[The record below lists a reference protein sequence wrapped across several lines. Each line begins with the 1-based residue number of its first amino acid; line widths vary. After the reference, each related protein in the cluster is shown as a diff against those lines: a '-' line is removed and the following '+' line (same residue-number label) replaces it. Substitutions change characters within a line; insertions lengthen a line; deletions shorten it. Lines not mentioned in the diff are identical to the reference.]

1 MKNTTSRTITEKT
14 KGVRQGTATR
24 RAGKVTASKI
34 IVAAKEVL
42 EQEDVSRFTM
52 RNVAERAEISL
63 ANVQYYY
70 KTRGDLIEAL
80 FVEIEKIYQQAYDHH
95 LLTVGTSPTER
106 FKAVLNFNFNE
117 ITSSKTRRFFVQL
130 WAVIGSLDDF
140 SGAKFGQL
148 YAIDIAQLSFH
159 ISALVPDESQEE
171 VNRRATLLAA
181 VIEGLMIVGG
191 EQDRSS
197 PRTRSLLKSAEALA
211 FRIALGDQAFFP
223 EAEPSGKVLVSG
235 CEAS

>member
-1 MKNTTSRTITEKT
+1 MKRDASRTSNQKT

-24 RAGKVTASKI
+24 RAGKATAARI
-34 IVAAKEVL
+34 VVAAREVL
-42 EQEDVSRFTM
+42 EQEDVARFTM
-52 RNVAERAEISL
+52 RNIAERADISL
-63 ANVQYYY
+63 ANLQYYY

-80 FVEIEKIYQQAYDHH
+80 FIELEKTYQQAYEDH
-95 LLTVGTSPTER
+95 LSIVGTSPTER

-148 YAIDIAQLSFH
+148 YAIDIAQLSFP

-171 VNRRATLLAA
+171 ITRRATLLAA

-191 EQDRSS
+191 EQDMNS
-197 PRTRSLLKSAEALA
+197 PSTRSLLKSAEALA
-211 FRIALGDQAFFP
+211 FRIALGDQAPFLAK
-223 EAEPSGKVLVSG
+223 EEQ
-235 CEAS
+235 

>member
-1 MKNTTSRTITEKT
+1 MKRGTSRTSNQKT
-14 KGVRQGTATR
+14 TGVRQGTATR
-24 RAGKVTASKI
+24 RAGKATAARI
-34 IVAAKEVL
+34 VVAASEVL
-42 EQEDVSRFTM
+42 EQQDVARFTM
-52 RNVAERAEISL
+52 RNIAERADVSL

-70 KTRGDLIEAL
+70 KTREDLIEAL
-80 FVEIEKIYQQAYDHH
+80 FIELEKTYQQAYDDH
-95 LLTVGTSPTER
+95 LSAVSASPTDR
-106 FKAVLNFNFNE
+106 FKAVLNFNFND

-171 VNRRATLLAA
+171 VTRRATLLAA

-191 EQDRSS
+191 EQDMNS
-197 PRTRSLLKSAEALA
+197 PSTRSLLESAEALA
-211 FRIALGDQAFFP
+211 FRIALGDQTPFS
-223 EAEPSGKVLVSG
+223 EH
-235 CEAS
+235 

>member
-1 MKNTTSRTITEKT
+1 MKNTTSRAITEQT
-14 KGVRQGTATR
+14 PSVRQGTAIR
-24 RAGKVTASKI
+24 RAGKVTAAKI
-34 IVAAKEVL
+34 LVAAKEVL
-42 EQEDVSRFTM
+42 EQEDISRFTM

-80 FVEIEKIYQQAYDHH
+80 FGELEKIYQQAYDYH
-95 LLTVGTSPTER
+95 LRAVGTSPAER

-130 WAVIGSLDDF
+130 WAVVGSLDDF

-171 VNRRATLLAA
+171 VTRRATLLAA

-191 EQDRSS
+191 EQNRSS
-197 PRTRSLLKSAEALA
+197 TWTRSLLKSAEALA
-211 FRIALGDQAFFP
+211 FRIALGDQVFLS
-223 EAEPSGKVLVSG
+223 EAEPSGKVLISG

>member
-1 MKNTTSRTITEKT
+1 MNNGSSRTITGEKT
-14 KGVRQGTATR
+14 GLRQGTATR
-24 RAGKVTASKI
+24 RAGKVTAAKI
-34 IVAAKEVL
+34 MVAAKEVL
-42 EQEDVSRFTM
+42 EEEDVSRFTM
-52 RNVAERAEISL
+52 RNVAERADISL

-80 FVEIEKIYQQAYDHH
+80 FVELEKIYQQAYDDH
-95 LLTVGTSPTER
+95 LRTVGTSPTER

-171 VNRRATLLAA
+171 VTLRATLLAA
-181 VIEGLMIVGG
+181 VIEGLMMVGG
-191 EQDRSS
+191 EQDINSS
-197 PRTRSLLKSAEALA
+197 STRSLLESAEALA
-211 FRIALGDQAFFP
+211 FRIALGDQAPFS
-223 EAEPSGKVLVSG
+223 EA
-235 CEAS
+235 

>member
-1 MKNTTSRTITEKT
+1 MKRDTSRTSNQKT
-14 KGVRQGTATR
+14 AGVRQGTATR
-24 RAGKVTASKI
+24 RAGKITAARI
-34 IVAAKEVL
+34 IVAAKEIL
-42 EQEDVSRFTM
+42 EQEDVARFTM
-52 RNVAERAEISL
+52 RNVAERADISL

-70 KTRGDLIEAL
+70 KTREDLIEAL
-80 FVEIEKIYQQAYDHH
+80 FVELEKIYQQAYDDH
-95 LLTVGTSPTER
+95 LSTVGSSPTER
-106 FKAVLNFNFNE
+106 FKAVLDINFNE

-159 ISALVPDESQEE
+159 IKALVPDESQVE
-171 VNRRATLLAA
+171 VTRRATLLAA

-191 EQDRSS
+191 EQDMNS
-197 PRTRSLLKSAEALA
+197 PSTRSLLKSAEALA